1 VKLFFIIETDIDQYD
16 GHVVSFNQ
24 TRSIPVEL
32 QKQIVT
38 LLQNDRMLHPGLKQ
52 CVVPWPE
59 WEVKMSI
66 HVVL

>member
-1 VKLFFIIETDIDQYD
+1 MKLFFIIETGIDEYD

-52 CVVPWPE
+52 CVVP
-59 WEVKMSI
+59 
-66 HVVL
+66 